1 MVRVRTFHTS
11 RRLLYTSKPQLHTR
25 FTLRRKTNW
34 KEDLP
39 IDLKTPARTRF
50 APSPTGFLHL
60 GSLRTA
66 LYNYLLARATAGQ
79 FLLRLEDT
87 DQKRLVPGAEDN
99 IYDTL
104 NWLGIKIDE
113 GPTVGGPYGPYRQS
127 DRSEI
132 YTRYINE
139 LLDKGLA
146 YRCFCSKSR
155 LDGLRDSARLLK
167 PPTTVSYDRHCLR
180 VYSRE
185 ESAAK
190 AAQGEEFTV
199 RFISPDKYPGFND
212 LLHGKINWQPQVN
225 PFDKRFEDP
234 VLLKSDG
241 LPTYHF
247 ANVVDDHLMK
257 ITHVVRGEEW
267 LASTPKHIALYE
279 AFEWRKPEFVHIP
292 LLTTVDNKKLSKRS
306 GDIDI
311 MSLKNQGYLPE
322 ALINFAVLFGWAPKR
337 AQGEKLNEIYDM
349 DFLENHFNLEGL
361 TIGNAKVDFQKLN
374 YFNKHYLQKRLQ
386 DPVFLDTVSA
396 DIHCKLNQN
405 RRITQDYVKNVLL
418 KAGSSL
424 TTLNSV
430 FDEGFR
436 FYFER
441 PTYTKEGL
449 ENVLKP
455 EEFGIV
461 NLLAEQSDFSDLKAI
476 LSRVLAVYPE
486 TKKKDIYH
494 TIRYAISAGQPGT
507 KLPDMIELLGNE
519 EVVARLNSLKEIL

>member
-1 MVRVRTFHTS
+1 MVRVRTLHTS
-11 RRLLYTSKPQLHTR
+11 RCSLNSSKMQLHTK
-25 FTLRRKTNW
+25 FTLRRKSAQ
-34 KEDLP
+34 KEEVSTDS
-39 IDLKTPARTRF
+39 KTPARTRF

-66 LYNYLLARATAGQ
+66 LYNYLLARATGGQ

-87 DQKRLVPGAEDN
+87 DQKRLVTGAEEN

-113 GPTVGGPYGPYRQS
+113 GPTVGGAYGPYRQS

-155 LDGLRDSARLLK
+155 LDGLRDSAKLLK
-167 PPTTVSYDRHCLR
+167 PPTTVSYDRHCLK
-180 VYSRE
+180 VYTKE

-199 RFISPDKYPGFND
+199 RFLSPDKYQEFND
-212 LLHGKINWQPQVN
+212 LLHGNVNWQPQVN

-257 ITHVVRGEEW
+257 ITHVIRGEEW

-279 AFEWRKPEFVHIP
+279 AFEWRKPKFVHIP
-292 LLTTVDNKKLSKRS
+292 LLTTVDNKKLSKRT

-311 MSLKNQGYLPE
+311 MSLKRQGYLPE

-337 AQGEKLNEIYDM
+337 AQGEKSNEIYSM
-349 DFLENHFNLEGL
+349 DFLEKHFNLDGL
-361 TIGNAKVDFQKLN
+361 TVGNAKVDFQKLN
-374 YFNKHYLQKRLQ
+374 YFNKHYLQQKLQ
-386 DPVFLDTVSA
+386 DPEFLDRASA
-396 DIHCKLNQN
+396 DIYAKLNQD
-405 RRITQDYVKNVLL
+405 RGITQEYVKKVLV
-418 KAGSSL
+418 KTGSSL
-424 TTLNSV
+424 TTLDSV
-430 FDEGFR
+430 FDESFK

-441 PTYTKEGL
+441 PTYTRKGL

-455 EEFGIV
+455 GEYGFV
-461 NLLAEQSDFSDLKAI
+461 KLLAEQTDFTDLKALI
-476 LSRVLAVYPE
+476 PRIMAVYPDI
-486 TKKKDIYH
+486 TKKNIYQ

-519 EVVARLNSLKEIL
+519 EVIARLNSLKEIL

>member
-1 MVRVRTFHTS
+1 MVRVRTLHTPMC
-11 RRLLYTSKPQLHTR
+11 LLSTSKPQLRTK
-25 FTLRRKTNW
+25 FTLRKKNAQKQELTT
-34 KEDLP
+34 
-39 IDLKTPARTRF
+39 DLKTPARTRF

-132 YTRYINE
+132 YTRYIDE

-180 VYSRE
+180 VYTRE
-185 ESAAK
+185 ESDAK
-190 AAQGEEFTV
+190 AARGEEFTV
-199 RFISPDKYPGFND
+199 RFISPDKYPEFND
-212 LLHGKINWQPQVN
+212 LLHGYINWQPQVN
-225 PFDKRFEDP
+225 PFDKRYEDP

-247 ANVVDDHLMK
+247 ANVVDDHLME

-279 AFEWRKPEFVHIP
+279 AFEWPKPKFVHIP
-292 LLTTVDNKKLSKRS
+292 LLTTVDNRKLSKRT

-311 MSLKNQGYLPE
+311 MSLRNQGYLPE

-337 AQGEKLNEIYDM
+337 VQGEKSHEIYDM

-361 TIGNAKVDFQKLN
+361 TVGNAKVDFQKLN
-374 YFNKHYLQKRLQ
+374 YFNKHYLQRRLQ
-386 DPVFLDTVSA
+386 DPVYLDKVSA
-396 DIHCKLNQN
+396 DIYGKLKQN
-405 RRITQDYVKNVLL
+405 RGITQDYVKNVLL
-418 KAGSSL
+418 KTGSSL

-430 FDEGFR
+430 FSESFR

-455 EEFGIV
+455 EKFGIV
-461 NLLAEQSDFSDLKAI
+461 KLLAKQSDYTDLEAI
-476 LSRVLAVYPE
+476 IPRILAVYPDI
-486 TKKKDIYH
+486 KKKDIYQ